1 MVCVLCLEDIM
12 LGREKKENI
21 DWSSLHKFAQQLG
34 DDNYTVHHYTCVDRS
49 SITEKIVIE
58 YGHRSKKND

>member
-1 MVCVLCLEDIM
+1 M

-34 DDNYTVHHYTCVDRS
+34 DDRYTVHHYTCVDRS